1 MSQQSTGKKQKKG
14 KNKKGRKSDFFGGPV
29 VKTVLPMQGAQVQS
43 LVGELRSHI
52 THAVATK
59 KKKKNNNKQRK
70 NWKEHRNVRYKE
82 TQQGNKSLK

>member
-29 VKTVLPMQGAQVQS
+29 VKTVLLMQGVQVQS

-52 THAVATK
+52 AHAVAK
-59 KKKKNNNKQRK
+59 KKKKKQRK
-70 NWKEHRNVRYKE
+70 EKLEGTQECQVQRNTIGK
-82 TQQGNKSLK
+82 

>member
-29 VKTVLPMQGAQVQS
+29 VKTVLLMQGVQVQS

-52 THAVATK
+52 AHAVA
-59 KKKKNNNKQRK
+59 KKKKNKEKK

>member
-29 VKTVLPMQGAQVQS
+29 VKTVLLMQGVQVQS

-52 THAVATK
+52 AHAVAK
-59 KKKKNNNKQRK
+59 KKKKTKKRK
-70 NWKEHRNVRYKE
+70 IGRNTGMLGTKKHNME
-82 TQQGNKSLK
+82 ISN